1 MIQDKIFFDEKD
13 PTGVSYNTPF
23 TVYGSYEGRLWSK
36 TPSGEIKYYTQNSDL
51 SVYATT
57 GSNQFSGSQTVTGSL
72 TVTGQVVA
80 QTLNVQQVTS
90 SIVFS
95 SGSNVFGNSQSNTQQ
110 FTGSVSVTGSLAVAG
125 TGTFSSN
132 GLFGGSSAISGLAG
146 GISVNGSTNSG
157 INFRIADTL
166 RGYVYV
172 AGNGSMNLE
181 STSGSVVLAP
191 NGSPALTIS
200 STGAATFTGKTSI
213 FKNHDDYALAIVNT
227 DTNGYGIYLQAGS
240 TNNAIDVFNAAGTS
254 QIFTVKGNGTVGIG
268 TATLANEKLT
278 VVQTTGNASAL
289 YVRTSGVTTGQSYGL
304 TIEAGT
310 NSSDASFRVFNQAG
324 TTQYFGVRGDGNVGI
339 GTASPSVK
347 LQVNSGGTGSNSFSA
362 FFTDNTANQNGL
374 AISHSDNNSRIYAT
388 FNTGAGSDQDLS
400 FWTTLANGTQF
411 ERMRITAGGNVFINN
426 SSGVTLN
433 DLTNRLSV
441 SSTTYNLFDISRFSD
456 NTFGPNFYLVK
467 SRNGSIG
474 GNTIVANG
482 DNLGNINWVGAN
494 GTGFTDAASI
504 KAEVDG
510 TPGASDMPGRLVF
523 STTADGTTNNT
534 ERMRI
539 TSDGLVGIGTIDPLA
554 TLATMGGA
562 VQIMG
567 DYPNHQTIIK
577 SAGTSGTFSGQL
589 TITIPQM
596 SNASTDGFG
605 GYSCEVYVAGF
616 EGWYCHAWFS
626 GYINGGI
633 TSSEATILRSN
644 GGWSISQA
652 AFGANNQ
659 GFQFVVNYP
668 APYIVHPTAR
678 IIFNKGGSINATA
691 YPANNITAVFS

>member
-36 TPSGEIKYYTQNSDL
+36 TPTGSIKYYTQNSDL

-110 FTGSVSVTGSLAVAG
+110 FTGSVSMTGSLAVAG

-200 STGAATFTGKTSI
+200 STGAATFSGKTNIS
-213 FKNHDDYALAIVNT
+213 KNHDDYALTVVNT
-227 DTNGYGIYLQAGS
+227 NTNGYGIYLQAGS

-254 QIFTVKGNGTVGIG
+254 QIFTVKGN
-268 TATLANEKLT
+268 
-278 VVQTTGNASAL
+278 
-289 YVRTSGVTTGQSYGL
+289 
-304 TIEAGT
+304 
-310 NSSDASFRVFNQAG
+310 
-324 TTQYFGVRGDGNVGI
+324 GNVGI

-411 ERMRITAGGNVFINN
+411 ERMRITAGGNVGIGTDSPANRLHVNVSSNDTSGFVDASYPLQLRNTSTTANSYVGIYLAGGFGVGATIETQFVSPSTSSEGTLKFATRN
-426 SSGVTLN
+426 SSGGL
-433 DLTNRLSV
+433 
-441 SSTTYNLFDISRFSD
+441 
-456 NTFGPNFYLVK
+456 
-467 SRNGSIG
+467 
-474 GNTIVANG
+474 A
-482 DNLGNINWVGAN
+482 
-494 GTGFTDAASI
+494 
-504 KAEVDG
+504 
-510 TPGASDMPGRLVF
+510 
-523 STTADGTTNNT
+523 

-539 TSDGLVGIGTIDPLA
+539 SSGGLVGIGTIDPLA

-691 YPANNITAVFS
+691 YPANSITAVFS